1 MLIILQ
7 LQQSL
12 IKNKVVKKCK
22 RALSILKVLQA
33 QTNSRQKSWMVKQLL
48 HHQML

>member
-12 IKNKVVKKCK
+12 INNKVVKKCK
-22 RALSILKVLQA
+22 RALSILKVPFYISLYGIFI
-33 QTNSRQKSWMVKQLL
+33 
-48 HHQML
+48 